1 MKNLLPPVEK
11 KKKWRNRKS
20 KGWYKELIYLARKH
34 KAWYENFFQSSR
46 WCSFIFCSSL
56 YTFLISDTSGGLDLN
71 TVPRPSLTQKAKVL
85 YDYDAADKNEL
96 SLLADEVSD
105 MALA

>member
-46 WCSFIFCSSL
+46 WCSYIFCSSL
-56 YTFLISDTSGGLDLN
+56 CTFLFWHLWWVGPEHCSSAIPN
-71 TVPRPSLTQKAKVL
+71 PKAKVL
-85 YDYDAADKNEL
+85 NDYDAADKNEL